1 MDIKKLLHI
10 ITFCLLL
17 FACEEDSKI
26 STKHSTP
33 SLVINSLIGTDSIIR
48 VKIYSSSYFGT
59 QQKPTVINNAKVTI
73 FENNKEIGELTYE
86 NESYS
91 LNNYKIT
98 ANSTYR
104 MSVSHPNFPL
114 ATTQCKTLKK
124 VPISKVASEI
134 YPKKNRINFTVTFND
149 PKEEKNYYMIL
160 LYHNDNLFYEKIS
173 YLSED
178 VAYQGNLQLNSE
190 GRFTNR
196 LHKSVTFSDQTFTN
210 QKAKISIYRLLNDIK
225 VDFNNYKIVLYHIT
239 EEYFNYER
247 SYVAIKN
254 SSDIPFLHQSNLFS
268 NVKSGYGI
276 FASYATDEK
285 EIQVNK

>member
-26 STKHSTP
+26 STKHSNP
-33 SLVINSLIGTDSIIR
+33 SLVINSLIGTDSILR
-48 VKIYSSSYFGT
+48 AKIYSSSYFGT
-59 QQKPTVINNAKVTI
+59 QQKPTVISNAKATI
-73 FENNKEIGELTYE
+73 FENNKEIGELTYK

-124 VPISKVASEI
+124 VPISKVSSEI
-134 YPKKNRINFTVTFND
+134 YPEKNRISFTVTFND

-160 LYHNDNLFYEKIS
+160 LYGNDSFSRQRLQY
-173 YLSED
+173 YSENI
-178 VAYQGNLQLNSE
+178 AYQGNLQLNSDS
-190 GRFTNR
+190 RILSR
-196 LHKSVTFSDQTFTN
+196 LYKSITFSDQTFTN
-210 QKAKISIYRLLNDIK
+210 QKASITIYRFLNDQNE
-225 VDFNNYKIVLYHIT
+225 DLFNYKIVLYHIT

-285 EIQVNK
+285 EVQVNK